1 MANIKKEVSL
11 ADLKNARFVKNASE
25 LKKTWI
31 MNAANEGR
39 VIVLSG
45 KPDEEVVRSQCKAE
59 ALRMMEALI
68 EYVVPKYQKNYN
80 VFCKQLV
87 SDDTVWGK
95 YLSITMG
102 TRKGQLNV
110 SRLLAIIQAVQ
121 KIHPLFVKDVKFLFN
136 KIVPARANDE
146 NEKKYRASLYSGQ
159 GSYKLK
165 KKEKGTIESLLAFIG
180 QSKS

>member
-1 MANIKKEVSL
+1 MKNFRVSP

-59 ALRMMEALI
+59 AFRMMESLI
-68 EYVVPKYQKNYN
+68 EYVQPKFQKNYIE
-80 VFCKQLV
+80 FCKQLV
-87 SDDTVWGK
+87 SNDTAWGK

-102 TRKGQLNV
+102 SRKGQLNV
-110 SRLLAIIQAVQ
+110 SRLLAIISEVQ
-121 KIHPLFVKDVKFLFN
+121 NSRTIFFKDIKFLFN
-136 KIVPARANDE
+136 VMVPARESDDIE
-146 NEKKYRASLYSGQ
+146 RKFRASLYSGQ

-165 KKEKGTIESLLAFIG
+165 DKEKGTIESLLILFD
-180 QSKS
+180 KDKN

>member
-1 MANIKKEVSL
+1 MAINYKEVSL

-68 EYVVPKYQKNYN
+68 KYVVPKYQKNYN
-80 VFCKQLV
+80 DFCKQLV

-110 SRLLAIIQAVQ
+110 SRLLAIISEIQNT
-121 KIHPLFVKDVKFLFN
+121 KIVFCHDVKYLFN
-136 KIVPARANDE
+136 KMVPARENDE
-146 NEKKYRASLYSGQ
+146 KEEKYRMDLYFGQ

-165 KKEKGTIESLLAFIG
+165 DKEKETIESHLMLFD
-180 QSKS
+180 KDKN

>member
-1 MANIKKEVSL
+1 MKKKNFRVSP

-25 LKKTWI
+25 LKQNWI
-31 MNAANEGR
+31 LKAANEGR

-59 ALRMMEALI
+59 ALRMMKPLI

-80 VFCKQLV
+80 DFCKQLV

-165 KKEKGTIESLLAFIG
+165 KKEEGTIESLLAFIG